1 MPTARRTTRR
11 RGAATLRRLERA
23 SGALATQS
31 VARMDEALPWFR
43 AMPAEQRSWV
53 GLVAHAGIAA
63 FLQWLRAPAGDASEI
78 SGEIFGAAP
87 RELTRA
93 ITLQQTVELVRVTI
107 EVVESQVDTLAAP
120 GEEGLLYEAVL
131 RYSREVAF
139 AAAQVYAQAAEERG
153 AWDARLEAL
162 VVDALLRGESD
173 DALRSRASALGWGT
187 PTYVCVL
194 AGAPAAG
201 DPDALLDRLRQTAK
215 AHELDIL
222 SAVHGDRLVLVL
234 GSAEPP
240 EIAVRPLLE
249 GFAAGPV
256 VLGTS
261 ASDLSGA
268 AHSATVALAGL
279 RAVAAR
285 PDAPR
290 PVRADDLLSER
301 ALAGDEPARRALVE
315 EIYSPLAGAGG
326 ALLDTVATYVSSMG
340 SLEGTARA
348 LFVHPNTVRY
358 RLRKAEEVCHY
369 AATDPRDAFTLRVAI
384 VLGRLAAATPEL

>member
-1 MPTARRTTRR
+1 
-11 RGAATLRRLERA
+11 
-23 SGALATQS
+23 
-31 VARMDEALPWFR
+31 MDEDLPWFR

-63 FLQWLRAPAGDASEI
+63 FLHWLRAPEGDGSGV
-78 SGEIFGAAP
+78 SGEVFGAAP

-107 EVVESQVDTLAAP
+107 EVVESQVDELAAP
-120 GEEGLLYEAVL
+120 GEEGFLYEAVL

-173 DALRSRASALGWGT
+173 DALRSRASALGWGS
-187 PTYVCVL
+187 PAYVCVL
-194 AGAPAAG
+194 AGAPAT
-201 DPDALLDRLRQTAK
+201 DEPDRLLDELRRTAR
-215 AHELDIL
+215 ANALDLL
-222 SAVHGDRLVLVL
+222 SAIHGNRLVLVL

-240 EIAVRPLLE
+240 EVAVRALLD
-249 GFAAGPV
+249 GFAPGPV
-256 VLGTS
+256 VLGPS
-261 ASDLSGA
+261 VADLSGA
-268 AHSATVALAGL
+268 AHSAAAALAGL

-290 PVRADDLLSER
+290 PVRADDLLAER
-301 ALAGDEPARRALVE
+301 ALAGDEEARRALVE
-315 EIYSPLAGAGG
+315 EIYSPLAAAGG
-326 ALLDTVATYVSSMG
+326 ALLDTVATYVQSAG
-340 SLEGTARA
+340 SLERTARA

-358 RLRKAEEVCHY
+358 RLRKAAEVSHHV
-369 AATDPRDAFTLRVAI
+369 ATDPRDAFTLQVAI
-384 VLGRLAAATPEL
+384 TLGRLAGESPAL

>member
-1 MPTARRTTRR
+1 MPAARRTPKP

-31 VARMDEALPWFR
+31 VARMDEELPWFR
-43 AMPAEQRSWV
+43 VMPAEQRSWV

-63 FLQWLRAPAGDASEI
+63 FLQWLRTPPGDSSEI
-78 SGEIFGAAP
+78 SGEVFGAAP

-107 EVVESQVDTLAAP
+107 EVVESQVDQLAAP
-120 GEEGLLYEAVL
+120 GEESLLYEAVL

-139 AAAQVYAQAAEERG
+139 AAAEVYAQAAEERG

-173 DALRSRASALGWGT
+173 DALRSRASALGWGS
-187 PTYVCVL
+187 PAYVSVL
-194 AGAPAAG
+194 AGAPATG
-201 DPDALLDRLRQTAK
+201 DPDAVLDGLRRTARE
-215 AHELDIL
+215 HGLDVL
-222 SAVHGDRLVLVL
+222 SAVHGDRLIVVL

-240 EIAVRPLLE
+240 EVAVQPLLE
-249 GFAAGPV
+249 GFAAAPV
-256 VLGTS
+256 VLGPS
-261 ASDLSGA
+261 AADLTGA

-290 PVRADDLLSER
+290 PVRADDLLPER
-301 ALAGDEPARRALVE
+301 ALAGDEEARRALVE
-315 EIYSPLAGAGG
+315 EIYNPLAQAGG
-326 ALLDTVATYVSSMG
+326 ALLETVAVFVQSAG
-340 SLEGTARA
+340 SLEATARA

-358 RLRKAEEVCHY
+358 RLRKAALVSHY
-369 AATDPRDAFTLRVAI
+369 AATDPRDAFTLQVAI
-384 VLGRLAAATPEL
+384 LLGRLAVGPVPL